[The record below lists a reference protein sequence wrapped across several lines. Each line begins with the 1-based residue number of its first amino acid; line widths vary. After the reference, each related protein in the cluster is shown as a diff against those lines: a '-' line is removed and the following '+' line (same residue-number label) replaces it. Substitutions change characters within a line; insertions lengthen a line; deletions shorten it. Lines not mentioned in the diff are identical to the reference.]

1 MRFYVL
7 FCVYNRNIYTVG
19 FKLIHYHEETTMSKI
34 TKIALAGITIALAGC
49 GLPGTFYAEPY
60 ANKQISGSDFNAEL
74 AKAYQQRV
82 SNSAE
87 FDTNWIL
94 AGMYA
99 EKGEAALAGQTVLPW
114 DHKTYMEQP
123 AFTQGVDSTR
133 AAKYNLDSYYSQ
145 LTSALDN
152 GGRSNNPYACAQAQ
166 AHYDWL
172 VDETYQDTPPAQV
185 DEEDKIAVD
194 FQRFLSE
201 CAGTKAQPVVDKT
214 APVAAT
220 EWVIYFGWD
229 RSDLTA
235 EAQNV
240 INNVVDT
247 VKTTAGKML
256 AVTGFTDT
264 SGSVAYNQR
273 LSEKRANVVSNSL
286 QQDGIGNIQ
295 KAGRGENQLAKPT
308 ADGVREPLNR
318 RAIIAIH

>member
-1 MRFYVL
+1 
-7 FCVYNRNIYTVG
+7 
-19 FKLIHYHEETTMSKI
+19 MSNI
-34 TKIALAGITIALAGC
+34 TKLAIAGITIGLTSTLAGC

-60 ANKQISGSDFNAEL
+60 ATKSISGSDFNAEL

-82 SNSAE
+82 NNSIE
-87 FDTNWIL
+87 FDANWIL

-99 EKGEAALAGQTVLPW
+99 EKGDAALSGQTVLPW
-114 DHKTYMEQP
+114 NYKTYIEQP
-123 AFTQGVDSTR
+123 AFTTGVDGGR
-133 AAKYNLDSYYSQ
+133 ATKYNLDSYYAQ
-145 LTSALDN
+145 LVSALDN
-152 GGRSNNPYACAQAQ
+152 GGRANNPYACAQAQ

-201 CAGTKAQPVVDKT
+201 CSGQPQHAVTVDKT
-214 APVAAT
+214 APIAAT
-220 EWVIYFGWD
+220 EWIIYFGWD

-240 INNVVDT
+240 VNNVIQT
-247 VKTTAGKML
+247 VGNTAGKML

-264 SGSVAYNQR
+264 SGAVSYNQR
-273 LSEKRANVVSNSL
+273 LSERRANTVSGAL
-286 QQDGIGNIQ
+286 QKGGVTQIQ
-295 KAGRGENQLAKPT
+295 KSGRGETTLAKPT

-318 RAIIAIH
+318 RAVIAIK